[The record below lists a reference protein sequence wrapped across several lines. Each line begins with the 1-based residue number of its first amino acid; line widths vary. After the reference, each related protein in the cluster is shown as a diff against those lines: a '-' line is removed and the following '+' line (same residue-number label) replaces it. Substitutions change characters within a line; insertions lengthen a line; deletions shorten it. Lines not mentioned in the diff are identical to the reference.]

1 MVEEIA
7 GVIVLVDDKCVDTR
21 LVIVLVDDK
30 CVDVDGKCVDTR
42 LVIVDV
48 VPGKVVGSE

>member
-7 GVIVLVDDKCVDTR
+7 G
-21 LVIVLVDDK
+21 VIVLVDDK